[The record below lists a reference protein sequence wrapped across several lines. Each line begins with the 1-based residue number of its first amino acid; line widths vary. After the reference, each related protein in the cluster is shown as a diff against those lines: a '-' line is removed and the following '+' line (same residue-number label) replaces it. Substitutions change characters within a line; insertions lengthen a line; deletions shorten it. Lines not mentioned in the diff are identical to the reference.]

1 VRPDD
6 IASVEPVTSRRGFWW
21 VGVERAA
28 HAAGTV
34 PRGPMF
40 VQWEAPVEV
49 RHELPLVLIHGG
61 GGQGTDY
68 LGTPDGRPGWATHLV
83 REGYVVYVVDRPGH
97 GRSPHH
103 PDVLGP
109 MGPPFSFELAAGLFA
124 PPADAAAAQGHTQW
138 PDGDGRA
145 LEQFAAGTGPL
156 LADFAEAQALDR
168 SRGAELLDAIGPAVL
183 VTHSLGGPAGWLIAD
198 ARPDLVRA
206 IVAVEPVGPPFADTP
221 FGTLEWGLTA
231 APMAFDPP
239 VEHAGELQAGQP
251 RRLANLGGIPIAVV
265 TSEASPFALFA
276 DDVVAFLRAAR
287 CTAERLHLPDHGVR
301 GNGHGIMLERNN
313 REALDPILEWL
324 RAAAERAPET
334 KED

>member
-1 VRPDD
+1 
-6 IASVEPVTSRRGFWW
+6 
-21 VGVERAA
+21 
-28 HAAGTV
+28 
-34 PRGPMF
+34 MF
-40 VQWEAPVEV
+40 VHWEAPVEI

-83 REGYVVYVVDRPGH
+83 RDGYVVYVVDRPGH

-109 MGPPFSFELAAGLFA
+109 MGPPFGFEMAAGIFA
-124 PPADAAAAQGHTQW
+124 PPADAHPAAHLHTQW
-138 PDGDGRA
+138 PDGPA
-145 LEQFAAGTGPL
+145 LEQFVAGTGPL

-168 SRGAELLDAIGPAVL
+168 SRGAELLDAIGPAVV
-183 VTHSLGGPAGWLIAD
+183 VTHSLGGPAGWLLAD

-206 IVAVEPVGPPFADTP
+206 IVAVEPIGPPFAETP

-239 VEHAGELQAGQP
+239 VEQASVLRDAPP

-265 TSEASPFALFA
+265 TGEASAFALFA
-276 DDVVAFLRAAR
+276 DEAVAFLRDAG
-287 CTAERLHLPDHGVR
+287 CDAERLHLPEHGVR

-313 REALDPILEWL
+313 REALGVILEWL
-324 RAAAERAPET
+324 RPAVERTPET